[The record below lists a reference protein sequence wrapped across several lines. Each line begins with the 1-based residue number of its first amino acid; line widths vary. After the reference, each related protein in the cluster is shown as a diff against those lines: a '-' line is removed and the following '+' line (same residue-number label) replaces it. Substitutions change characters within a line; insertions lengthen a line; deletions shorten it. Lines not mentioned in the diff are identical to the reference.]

1 MEHQMSSNYQR
12 KREDLEAIEAQILA
26 PYALFSARSRGRVY
40 AEPESASRTAFQR
53 DRDRI
58 IHTTAFRRLEYKTQ
72 VFVFY
77 EGDHYRT
84 RLTHTLEVAQ
94 LGRALARGLG
104 ANEDLTET
112 ICLAHD
118 LGHPPFGHA
127 GEHMLNA
134 LLEDHGGFNHNT
146 QSYRIVTMLEQ
157 RYPGFNGL
165 NLTYETREGMV
176 KHETEYD
183 VSDATDYEPDKRASL
198 EAQIANL
205 ADEIAYNAHDLEDG
219 LRAELF
225 LARDLAPLEIWHELQ
240 ERTGWREPFDTMAR
254 HAVIR
259 ELIGMMVMDVVSTTA
274 ASLAAGAANLA
285 AGAAN
290 LAAGGVQSAAG
301 GVQSAEEIQL
311 LPSLVVGYSPAM
323 KQKIRPLK
331 DFLYQRMY
339 RHYRL
344 MRMQAK
350 AERFISEMFHA
361 YYRLPEMLPIAT
373 QARLEHAPLEKV
385 ITDYIAGMTD
395 RYALD
400 EWEKLFDPY
409 RKA

>member
-1 MEHQMSSNYQR
+1 MSYQR
-12 KREDLEAIEAQILA
+12 NREQLEAIEVSVLA
-26 PYALFSARSRGRVY
+26 PYALLSVKSKGR
-40 AEPESASRTAFQR
+40 EHLERESASRTAFQR

-94 LGRALARGLG
+94 LGRSIARGLG
-104 ANEDLTET
+104 GNEDLTEA

-127 GEHMLNA
+127 GEHALNR
-134 LLEDHGGFNHNT
+134 LMSQYGGFNHNT
-146 QSYRIVTMLEQ
+146 QSYRIVTKLEN
-157 RYPGFNGL
+157 RYPDFRGL
-165 NLTYETREGMV
+165 NLTYETREGMI

-183 VSDATDYEPDKRASL
+183 KSDAAGYEPEKRASL

-225 LARDLAPLEIWHELQ
+225 RPQELEELEIWLELKEQ
-240 ERTGWREPFDTMAR
+240 IGWDGTPFIEIKR
-254 HAVIR
+254 RQVIR
-259 ELIGMMVMDVVSTTA
+259 ELIGYLVTDVVTTT
-274 ASLAAGAANLA
+274 AANLA
-285 AGAAN
+285 RHQIDSPEALQTHPAN
-290 LAAGGVQSAAG
+290 LVTYSETMAGKMRS
-301 GVQSAEEIQL
+301 
-311 LPSLVVGYSPAM
+311 
-323 KQKIRPLK
+323 LK
-331 DFLYQRMY
+331 DFLYEHMY

-344 MRMQAK
+344 MRMQSK
-350 AERFISEMFHA
+350 AERFIDEIFEA
-361 YYRLPEMLPIAT
+361 YRQEPKMLPTNT
-373 QARLEHAPLEKV
+373 QERLADAPIERV

-395 RYALD
+395 RYALQ

-409 RKA
+409 RRA

>member
-1 MEHQMSSNYQR
+1 MKYQR
-12 KREDLEAIEAQILA
+12 TREDMEKNEAKILA
-26 PYALFSARSRGRVY
+26 PYALKSIDSHGRLY
-40 AEPESASRTAFQR
+40 DEPESASRTAYQR

-94 LGRALARGLG
+94 LGRSIARSLG
-104 ANEDLTET
+104 GNEDLTEA

-127 GEHMLNA
+127 GEYALND
-134 LLEDHGGFNHNT
+134 LMKEHGGFNHNT
-146 QSYRIVTMLEQ
+146 QSYRIVTALEN
-157 RYPGFNGL
+157 RYPDFTGL
-165 NLTYETREGMV
+165 NLTYETREGMI
-176 KHETEYD
+176 KHETAYD
-183 VSDATDYEPDKRASL
+183 KSDATEFEPEKRASL
-198 EAQIANL
+198 EAQISNL

-219 LRAELF
+219 LRAGLF
-225 LARDLAPLEIWHELQ
+225 S
-240 ERTGWREPFDTMAR
+240 PFDLKDLVIWQILEE
-254 HAVIR
+254 AVQWQNHQFTEIDRREIIR
-259 ELIGMMVMDVVSTTA
+259 ELIGMMVTDVVTKTA
-274 ASLAAGAANLA
+274 ENLA
-285 AGAAN
+285 AHAVDSPEK
-290 LAAGGVQSAAG
+290 L
-301 GVQSAEEIQL
+301 QL
-311 LPSLVVGYSPAM
+311 LPVNVVEYSGEFGRN
-323 KQKIRPLK
+323 IRELK

-344 MRMQAK
+344 MRMQTK
-350 AERFISEMFHA
+350 AEHFISEVFEA
-361 YYRLPEMLPIAT
+361 YMKEPKMLPSQT
-373 QARLEHAPLEKV
+373 QERLKDTPLPQV